1 MSPKTSHPGR
11 RRFIGLVAAGLV
23 CTGAAPVLAAGRTYT
38 PQNGDDRPKLELC
51 RLRKREYVDGGTNC
65 IYRRQSGGKD
75 AVIRVDDGKVRCQS
89 EYLCKRNK

>member
-23 CTGAAPVLAAGRTYT
+23 CTGTAPVLAAGRTYT

-51 RLRKREYVDGGTNC
+51 RLRKRELHPPPSE
-65 IYRRQSGGKD
+65 RRQGRRDQG
-75 AVIRVDDGKVRCQS
+75 R
-89 EYLCKRNK
+89 